1 MTTRPPLSTL
11 LPPLICGTGTFNIQ
25 YNADPF
31 ALPAN
36 AIVQRALESGVNA
49 FDTSPY
55 YGPSEEILGRALQQ
69 PQILANHPRSS
80 YYLITK
86 CGRIAASEFDYSPA
100 WIKYSISRSL
110 ARLHTSYLDVVYL
123 HDVEFVSPSEV
134 LEAIKCLRELQ
145 AQGIIHYIGVSGYP
159 VPVLCS
165 TAEMILRET
174 GKPLNCVMS
183 YANFTLQNHSLYTS
197 GLARLRKAGVDCVPN
212 ASVLGMGLLRSS
224 GVPDNGKEDWHPA
237 PKELRSRVQKAARW
251 VEERGERLEVVAIRW
266 GLERWALD
274 GKVGSEPIG
283 VSLMGVSNIGEFE
296 ETLRVW
302 NSVLDGIDIP
312 GRKVT
317 EAEKQWSLKRR
328 EETEALAKGVREI
341 LGEYRDFAWASPDEG
356 FVNMRVVK
364 GVVDEVAPMPP
375 AEESGAVEKA
385 EDIVAIK
392 DSDKSS
398 RL

>member
-1 MTTRPPLSTL
+1 MP
-11 LPPLICGTGTFNIQ
+11 
-25 YNADPF
+25 
-31 ALPAN
+31 
-36 AIVQRALESGVNA
+36 
-49 FDTSPY
+49 
-55 YGPSEEILGRALQQ
+55 
-69 PQILANHPRSS
+69 
-80 YYLITK
+80 
-86 CGRIAASEFDYSPA
+86 
-100 WIKYSISRSL
+100 
-110 ARLHTSYLDVVYL
+110 
-123 HDVEFVSPSEV
+123 
-134 LEAIKCLRELQ
+134 
-145 AQGIIHYIGVSGYP
+145 
-159 VPVLCS
+159 
-165 TAEMILRET
+165 
-174 GKPLNCVMS
+174 
-183 YANFTLQNHSLYTS
+183 
-197 GLARLRKAGVDCVPN
+197 
-212 ASVLGMGLLRSS
+212 
-224 GVPDNGKEDWHPA
+224 GKEDWHPA

-302 NSVLDGIDIP
+302 NSILDGIDIP

-385 EDIVAIK
+385 KDIVAMK
-392 DSDKSS
+392 DSDKTS

>member
-31 ALPAN
+31 SLPTN

-69 PQILANHPRSS
+69 PRILANHPRSS
-80 YYLITK
+80 YYLLTK
-86 CGRIAASEFDYSPA
+86 CGRIASSEFDYSPA

-110 ARLHTSYLDVVYL
+110 TRLHTSYLDVVYL
-123 HDVEFVSPSEV
+123 HDVEFVSPPEV
-134 LEAIKCLRELQ
+134 LEALKCLRELQ
-145 AQGIIHYIGVSGYP
+145 AQGTIHYIGISGYP

-165 TAEMILRET
+165 IAEMILRET
-174 GKPLNCVMS
+174 GKPLDCVMS
-183 YANFTLQNHSLYTS
+183 YANFTIQNHSLYTT
-197 GLARLRKAGVDCVPN
+197 GLARLRKAGVNCVLN

-237 PKELRSRVQKAARW
+237 PRELRSRVQKAARW
-251 VEERGERLEVVAIRW
+251 VEERGERLEVVAMRW

-283 VSLMGVSNIGEFE
+283 VSLTGVSSIGEFE
-296 ETLRVW
+296 ENLRVW

-312 GRKVT
+312 GRQVT

-328 EETEALAKGVREI
+328 EETEELAKGIREI
-341 LGEYRDFAWASPDEG
+341 LGDHRDFAWASPDEG

-364 GVVDEVAPMPP
+364 GVVDEVAPMPQ
-375 AEESGAVEKA
+375 V
-385 EDIVAIK
+385 EDISATK

>member
-31 ALPAN
+31 SLPTN

-69 PQILANHPRSS
+69 PRILANHPRSS
-80 YYLITK
+80 YYLLTK
-86 CGRIAASEFDYSPA
+86 CGRIASSEFDYSPA

-110 ARLHTSYLDVVYL
+110 TRLHTSYLDVVYL
-123 HDVEFVSPSEV
+123 HDVEFVSPPEV
-134 LEAIKCLRELQ
+134 LEALKCLRELQ
-145 AQGIIHYIGVSGYP
+145 AQGTIHYIGISGYP

-165 TAEMILRET
+165 IAEMILRET
-174 GKPLNCVMS
+174 GKPLDCVMS
-183 YANFTLQNHSLYTS
+183 YANFTIQNHSLYTT
-197 GLARLRKAGVDCVPN
+197 GLARLRKAGVNCVLN

-237 PKELRSRVQKAARW
+237 PRELRSRVQKAARW

-283 VSLMGVSNIGEFE
+283 VSLTGVSSIGEFE
-296 ETLRVW
+296 ENLRVW

-312 GRKVT
+312 GRQVT

-328 EETEALAKGVREI
+328 EETEELAKGIREI
-341 LGEYRDFAWASPDEG
+341 LGDHRDFAWASPDEG

-364 GVVDEVAPMPP
+364 GVVDEVAPMPQ
-375 AEESGAVEKA
+375 V
-385 EDIVAIK
+385 EDISATK

>member
-25 YNADPF
+25 YNSDPF
-31 ALPAN
+31 ALPTN

-49 FDTSPY
+49 FDSSPY

-123 HDVEFVSPSEV
+123 HDVEFVSPTEV
-134 LEAIKCLRELQ
+134 LDAINCLRELQ
-145 AQGIIHYIGVSGYP
+145 AQGIIHYVGVSGYP

-165 TAEMILRET
+165 TAEMVLRET
-174 GKPLNCVMS
+174 GKPLDCVMS

-224 GVPDNGKEDWHPA
+224 GVPYSGKEDWHPA
-237 PKELRSRVQKAARW
+237 PKELRSRVQKAAQW

-283 VSLMGVSNIGEFE
+283 ISLMGVSNLGEFE
-296 ETLRVW
+296 QTLRVW

-312 GRKVT
+312 GRKVS

-328 EETEALAKGVREI
+328 EETDALAKGVKEI
-341 LGEYRDFAWASPDEG
+341 LGDYYDFAWASPDEG

-364 GVVDEVAPMPP
+364 GVVDEVAPMPQ
-375 AEESGAVEKA
+375 AEESGAIEKA
-385 EDIVAIK
+385 EDILVIK

>member
-1 MTTRPPLSTL
+1 MATRPPLSTL
-11 LPPLICGTGTFNIQ
+11 LPPLICGTATFNNQ

-31 ALPAN
+31 SLPTN

-80 YYLITK
+80 YYLVTK
-86 CGRIAASEFDYSPA
+86 CGRIAGSEFDYSPA

-123 HDVEFVSPSEV
+123 HDVEFVSPPEV

-145 AQGIIHYIGVSGYP
+145 AQGTIHYIGISGYP

-165 TAEMILRET
+165 LAEMILRET
-174 GKPLNCVMS
+174 GKPLDCVMS
-183 YANFTLQNHSLYTS
+183 YANFTIQNHSLYTT
-197 GLARLRKAGVDCVPN
+197 GLARLRKVGVDCVPN

-283 VSLMGVSNIGEFE
+283 VSVMGVSNMGEFE

-312 GRKVT
+312 GRQVT

-328 EETEALAKGVREI
+328 EETEGLAKGIREI
-341 LGEYRDFAWASPDEG
+341 LGDHRDYAWASPDEG

-364 GVVDEVAPMPP
+364 GVVDEVAPMPQ
-375 AEESGAVEKA
+375 V
-385 EDIVAIK
+385 EDISATK